1 MNKKQT
7 MTSDAVTQRGWSC
20 ADSQAL
26 YAMEKWA
33 DGFYSVNE
41 RGHVSVCP
49 IEGQALH
56 IDVTDVIHAARAEGA
71 ALPMLIR
78 FHDVISSRVRRL
90 NRKFQ
95 EAIQESGYEGTY
107 RSVYPIKVNQLQEV
121 VVEILEAGQEF
132 NIGLECG
139 SKAELLAVLPLI
151 TDETLLLCNGV
162 KDRTM
167 LTLMLNAQQLGQQ
180 VIPIIEKYS
189 EFEQLMDLAAARQM
203 KPRLGVRLKLNT
215 KGSGRWFE
223 SGGASSKFGLT
234 IPELVKLIK
243 TLEDREMAGQLELLH
258 FHLGSQ
264 IADIQ
269 VLRSAVKEIMQI
281 YADLM
286 LRGLQIRYL
295 DVGGGLGVN
304 YGGDYDNPE
313 SSINYGLREY
323 ANVVVYTVKETCEER
338 QVPMPNLLS
347 ESGRALTA
355 HHSVLVVPI
364 LGVHR
369 PDSPPMLDL
378 PADLPA
384 VVLRMASVYSDAK
397 LAKKSDILLE
407 CFHDAQEIR
416 QETEQMARLG
426 YLGVEHMAHSD
437 SLYWSICREVLR
449 KLAVAELNPVPTE
462 QTELEKQLTDMYLG
476 NFSVFHSIIDHW
488 AIGQV
493 FPVMPLHRLHEKP
506 ERRGQLVDLT
516 CDSDG
521 KVSQYVSSS
530 GTSDYLPL
538 HDFRQDEPYY
548 LGIFLVGAYQEILGD
563 AHNLLG
569 RVDEVHVYARAEEE
583 DGFWIEEMLKGISV
597 KEMLSQ
603 VQYFPHDLDRRM
615 SEFIRRQINAGCI
628 KPAEGTRILNNYT
641 RCLSDTTYCD
651 ACSSELPR

>member
-1 MNKKQT
+1 
-7 MTSDAVTQRGWSC
+7 MTSNVIAHQDWSC
-20 ADSQAL
+20 SDSQSL

-49 IEGQALH
+49 IDGQELH
-56 IDVTDVIHAARAEGA
+56 IDVMDVIRTARSEGA
-71 ALPMLIR
+71 SLPMLIR
-78 FHDVISSRVRRL
+78 FQDVISSRVRRL
-90 NRKFQ
+90 NQRFQ
-95 EAIQESGYEGTY
+95 MAIQDSGYEGTY
-107 RSVYPIKVNQLQEV
+107 RSIYPIKVNQLQEV
-121 VVEILEAGQEF
+121 VAEILEAGQEF

-151 TDETLLLCNGV
+151 ADKTLLLCNGV

-167 LTLMLNAQQLGQQ
+167 LSLMLNAQQIGQQ
-180 VIPIIEKYS
+180 VVPIIEKYS
-189 EFEQLMDLAAARQM
+189 EFEQLLILAEARQM

-223 SGGASSKFGLT
+223 SGGTSSKFGLT
-234 IPELVKLIK
+234 IAELVQLIQI
-243 TLEDREMAGQLELLH
+243 LENREMVGQLELLH

-286 LRGLQIRYL
+286 LRGMQIKYL

-323 ANVVVYTVKETCEER
+323 ANVIVYTVKEVCDER

-355 HHSVLVVPI
+355 HHSLLVVPV

-369 PDSPPMLDL
+369 PDSPSMSDL
-378 PADLPA
+378 LPQLPA
-384 VVLRMASVYSDAK
+384 VVLRMASVYNDAQS
-397 LAKKSDILLE
+397 AVKSSALLE
-407 CFHDAQEIR
+407 CYHDALEIR

-426 YLGVEHMAHSD
+426 YLTVAHMAESD

-449 KLAVAELNPVPTE
+449 KLTAAKLNPAPAE
-462 QTELEKQLTDMYLG
+462 QMELEKQLTDMYLG
-476 NFSVFHSIIDHW
+476 DFSVFHSIIDHW
-488 AIGQV
+488 AIGQI
-493 FPVMPLHRLHEKP
+493 FPVMPLHRLGEEP
-506 ERRGQLVDLT
+506 VRRGQLVDLT

-521 KVSQYVSSS
+521 KITQYVTSS
-530 GTSDYLPL
+530 GTSDWLPL
-538 HDFRQDEPYY
+538 HNFRQDEFYY

-563 AHNLLG
+563 AHNLFG
-569 RVDEVHVYARAEEE
+569 RVDEVHIYATAEETN
-583 DGFWIEEMLKGISV
+583 GFWIEELLKGVSV

-603 VQYFPHDLDRRM
+603 VQYFPNDLDRRM
-615 SEFIRRQINAGCI
+615 SEFVRRQINSGRI

-641 RCLSDTTYCD
+641 HHLEDTTYCD
-651 ACSSELPR
+651 IYSSEPQ

>member
-1 MNKKQT
+1 MI
-7 MTSDAVTQRGWSC
+7 SDTVAQHDWSC

-49 IEGQALH
+49 IDGQELR
-56 IDVTDVIHAARAEGA
+56 IDVMDVIRAARSEGA
-71 ALPMLIR
+71 SLPMLIR
-78 FHDVISSRVRRL
+78 FQDVISSRVRRL
-90 NRKFQ
+90 NQRFQ
-95 EAIQESGYEGTY
+95 MAIQASGYEGTY
-107 RSVYPIKVNQLQEV
+107 RSIYPIKVNQLQEV
-121 VVEILEAGQEF
+121 VAEILEAGREF
-132 NIGLECG
+132 SIGLECG

-151 TDETLLLCNGV
+151 ADQTLLLCNGV

-167 LTLMLNAQQLGQQ
+167 LSLMLNAQQIGQQ
-180 VIPIIEKYS
+180 VVPIIEKYS
-189 EFEQLMDLAAARQM
+189 EFEQLMNLAEARQM

-215 KGSGRWFE
+215 KGAGRWFE

-234 IPELVKLIK
+234 IPELLKLIQ
-243 TLEDREMAGQLELLH
+243 TLENRGMAGQLELLH

-264 IADIQ
+264 ITDIQ

-286 LRGLQIRYL
+286 LRGLQIKYL

-323 ANVVVYTVKETCEER
+323 ANVVVYTVKEICDER

-355 HHSVLVVPI
+355 HHSVLVVPV

-369 PDSPPMLDL
+369 PDSPPMTDL
-378 PADLPA
+378 STHQP
-384 VVLRMASVYSDAK
+384 VVLLRMASVYNDAQS
-397 LAKKSDILLE
+397 AEKSSVLLE
-407 CFHDAQEIR
+407 CYHDAQEIR

-426 YLGVEHMAHSD
+426 YLPVEHMAQSD

-449 KLAVAELNPVPTE
+449 KLTAAELNPVSAE
-462 QTELEKQLTDMYLG
+462 QIELEKQLTDMYLG
-476 NFSVFHSIIDHW
+476 DFSVFHSIIDHW
-488 AIGQV
+488 AIGQI
-493 FPVMPLHRLHEKP
+493 FPVMPLHRLQEKP

-530 GTSDYLPL
+530 GTSDCLLL
-538 HDFRQDEPYY
+538 HDFRQDESYY

-563 AHNLLG
+563 AHNLFG
-569 RVDEVHVYARAEEE
+569 RVDEVHVYAKAEEAN
-583 DGFWIEEMLKGISV
+583 GFWIEELLKGISV

-603 VQYFPHDLDRRM
+603 VQYFPNDLGRRM
-615 SEFIRRQINAGCI
+615 SEFIRRQINAGRI

-641 RCLSDTTYCD
+641 QRLEDSTYCD
-651 ACSSELPR
+651 VCSSEPS

>member
-1 MNKKQT
+1 
-7 MTSDAVTQRGWSC
+7 MTNDKVAQHDWSC
-20 ADSQAL
+20 TDSQAL

-33 DGFYSVNE
+33 DGFYSVNV

-49 IEGQALH
+49 IDGQALH
-56 IDVTDVIHAARAEGA
+56 IDVMDVIRAARCEGA
-71 ALPMLIR
+71 SLPMLIR
-78 FHDVISSRVRRL
+78 FQDVISSRVRRL
-90 NRKFQ
+90 NQRFQ
-95 EAIQESGYEGTY
+95 MAIQDSGYEGTY
-107 RSVYPIKVNQLQEV
+107 RSIYPIKVNQLQEV
-121 VVEILEAGQEF
+121 VAEILEAGQEY

-151 TDETLLLCNGV
+151 GDQTLLLCNGV

-167 LTLMLNAQQLGQQ
+167 LSLMLNAQQIGQQ
-180 VIPIIEKYS
+180 VVPIIEKYS
-189 EFEQLMDLAAARQM
+189 EFEQLMNLAEARQM

-215 KGSGRWFE
+215 KGAGRWFE

-234 IPELVKLIK
+234 IPELVKLIQ
-243 TLEDREMAGQLELLH
+243 TLENREMAAQLELLH

-264 IADIQ
+264 ITDIQ

-286 LRGLQIRYL
+286 LRGLQIKYL

-323 ANVVVYTVKETCEER
+323 ANVVVYTVKEICDER

-355 HHSVLVVPI
+355 HHSVLVVPV

-369 PDSPPMLDL
+369 PDSPPMTDL
-378 PADLPA
+378 STHQPA
-384 VVLRMASVYSDAK
+384 VLLRMASVYNDAQS
-397 LAKKSDILLE
+397 AEKSSVLLE
-407 CFHDAQEIR
+407 CYHDAQEIR

-426 YLGVEHMAHSD
+426 YLPVEHMAQSD
-437 SLYWSICREVLR
+437 SLYWSICREVLS
-449 KLAVAELNPVPTE
+449 KLTAAKLSPVSAE
-462 QTELEKQLTDMYLG
+462 QIELEKQLTDMYLG
-476 NFSVFHSIIDHW
+476 DFSVFHSIIDHW
-488 AIGQV
+488 AIGQI
-493 FPVMPLHRLHEKP
+493 FPVMPLHRLQEKP

-530 GTSDYLPL
+530 GTSDCLLL
-538 HDFRQDEPYY
+538 HDFRQDESYY

-563 AHNLLG
+563 AHNLFG
-569 RVDEVHVYARAEEE
+569 RVDEVHVYAKAEEAN
-583 DGFWIEEMLKGISV
+583 GFWIEELLKGISV
-597 KEMLSQ
+597 KEMLCQ
-603 VQYFPHDLDRRM
+603 VQYFPNDLGRRM
-615 SEFIRRQINAGCI
+615 SEFIRRQINAGHI

-641 RCLSDTTYCD
+641 QRLGDTTYCD
-651 ACSSELPR
+651 VCSSEPS

>member
-1 MNKKQT
+1 MI
-7 MTSDAVTQRGWSC
+7 SAAITQPDWSY

-49 IEGQALH
+49 IEGQALQ
-56 IDVTDVIHAARAEGA
+56 IDVMDVIRAARSEGA
-71 ALPMLIR
+71 SLPMLIR
-78 FHDVISSRVRRL
+78 FQDVISSRVRRL
-90 NRKFQ
+90 NQKFQ
-95 EAIQESGYEGTY
+95 MAIQDSGYEGTY
-107 RSVYPIKVNQLQEV
+107 RSIYPIKVNQLQEV
-121 VVEILEAGQEF
+121 VAEILEAGKEF

-151 TDETLLLCNGV
+151 ADETLLLCNGV
-162 KDRTM
+162 KDCTM
-167 LTLMLNAQQLGQQ
+167 LILMLNAQQLGQQ
-180 VIPIIEKYS
+180 VVPIIEKYS
-189 EFEQLMDLAAARQM
+189 EFEQLMNLAEARQM

-234 IPELVKLIK
+234 IPELVKLIQA
-243 TLEDREMAGQLELLH
+243 LENREMAGQLELLH

-286 LRGLQIRYL
+286 LRGLQIKYL
-295 DVGGGLGVN
+295 DIGGGLGVN
-304 YGGDYDNPE
+304 YGGDSDNPE

-323 ANVVVYTVKETCEER
+323 ANVVVYTVKEICDER

-347 ESGRALTA
+347 ESGRALVA
-355 HHSVLVVPI
+355 HHSVLVVPV

-369 PDSPPMLDL
+369 PDSPPMSDFPAHL
-378 PADLPA
+378 PAT
-384 VVLRMASVYSDAK
+384 VLRMATVYSDAQS
-397 LAKKSDILLE
+397 AEKSSVLLE
-407 CFHDAQEIR
+407 CYHDAQEIR
-416 QETEQMARLG
+416 RETEQMARLG
-426 YLGVEHMAHSD
+426 YLSVEHMAQSD
-437 SLYWSICREVLR
+437 SLYWSICREVLH
-449 KLAVAELNPVPTE
+449 KLTATESTPVSAE
-462 QTELEKQLTDMYLG
+462 QMELEKQLTDMYLG
-476 NFSVFHSIIDHW
+476 DFSVFHSIIDHW
-488 AIGQV
+488 AIGQI
-493 FPVMPLHRLHEKP
+493 FPVMPLHRLQEKP
-506 ERRGQLVDLT
+506 VRRGQLVDLT

-530 GTSDYLPL
+530 GISDFMPL
-538 HDFRQDEPYY
+538 HDFRQDESYF

-563 AHNLLG
+563 AHNLFG
-569 RVDEVHVYARAEEE
+569 RVDEVHVYAKAEETN
-583 DGFWIEEMLKGISV
+583 GFWIEELLKGISV

-603 VQYFPHDLDRRM
+603 VQYFPNDLGRRM
-615 SEFIRRQINAGCI
+615 SEFIRQQINAGRI

-641 RCLSDTTYCD
+641 QRLGDTTYCD
-651 ACSSELPR
+651 VGSSEPS

>member
-1 MNKKQT
+1 MI
-7 MTSDAVTQRGWSC
+7 SAAITQPDWSC

-56 IDVTDVIHAARAEGA
+56 IDVMDVIRAARSEGA
-71 ALPMLIR
+71 SLPMLIR
-78 FHDVISSRVRRL
+78 FQDVISSRVRRL
-90 NRKFQ
+90 NQKFQ
-95 EAIQESGYEGTY
+95 MAIQDSGYEGTY
-107 RSVYPIKVNQLQEV
+107 RSIYPIKVNQLQEV
-121 VVEILEAGQEF
+121 VAEILEAGKEF
-132 NIGLECG
+132 SIGLECG

-151 TDETLLLCNGV
+151 ADETLLLCNGV
-162 KDRTM
+162 KDCAM
-167 LTLMLNAQQLGQQ
+167 LTLMLNAQQVGQQ
-180 VIPIIEKYS
+180 VVPIIEKYS
-189 EFEQLMDLAAARQM
+189 EFEQLMNLAEARQM

-215 KGSGRWFE
+215 KGSGRWLE

-234 IPELVKLIK
+234 IPELVKLIQ
-243 TLEDREMAGQLELLH
+243 TLENREMAGQLELLH

-286 LRGLQIRYL
+286 LRGLQIKYL

-323 ANVVVYTVKETCEER
+323 ANVVVYTVKEICDER

-355 HHSVLVVPI
+355 HHSVLVVPV

-369 PDSPPMLDL
+369 PDSPPMSDFPAHL
-378 PADLPA
+378 PAT
-384 VVLRMASVYSDAK
+384 VLRMASVYSDAQS
-397 LAKKSDILLE
+397 AEKSSVLLE
-407 CFHDAQEIR
+407 CYHDAQEIR
-416 QETEQMARLG
+416 LETEQMARLG
-426 YLGVEHMAHSD
+426 YLSVEHMAQSD

-449 KLAVAELNPVPTE
+449 KLTAAESTPVSPE
-462 QTELEKQLTDMYLG
+462 QMELEKQLTDMYLG
-476 NFSVFHSIIDHW
+476 DFSVFHSIIDHW
-488 AIGQV
+488 AIGQI
-493 FPVMPLHRLHEKP
+493 FPVMPLHRLQEKP
-506 ERRGQLVDLT
+506 VRRGQLVDLT

-530 GTSDYLPL
+530 GISDCLPL
-538 HDFRQDEPYY
+538 HDFRQDESYF

-563 AHNLLG
+563 AHNLFG
-569 RVDEVHVYARAEEE
+569 RVDEVHVYAKAEEAN
-583 DGFWIEEMLKGISV
+583 GFWIEELLKGISV

-603 VQYFPHDLDRRM
+603 VQYFPNDLGRRM
-615 SEFIRRQINAGCI
+615 SEFIRRQINAGHI

-641 RCLSDTTYCD
+641 QRLGDTTYCD
-651 ACSSELPR
+651 VGSSEPS